1 VHEKSI
7 YTNGFLRVTEMTV
20 RQRDFST
27 PIDPVKLDRLAE
39 VAVKVGLRLREGQ
52 DLLLTAP
59 AVALPLVRKIAEHA
73 YKAGAGLVT
82 PLFSDEE
89 VTLSRFRFGHDDSF
103 DRAANWLYQGMAK
116 AFSANTA
123 RLAVVGDNPML
134 LSGEDPVKVARA
146 SKANSIA
153 YQPALEKI
161 VNFDTNWNII
171 AYPSPSWAKQVF
183 PDDAEDV
190 AVAKLAD
197 AIFAASRVD
206 SDGAVAAWDKHN
218 AVLRE
223 RTEWL
228 NGQRFKALHYSGPGT
243 DLTIGLADGHE
254 WVGGASVAKNGITC
268 NPNIPT
274 EEVFTTPHCRRVYGH
289 VVSSKP
295 LSYQGTLIDNIA
307 VRFEEGRIV
316 EAKASRGEEVL
327 NKVLD
332 TDEGARRLGEVALVP
347 HSSPISK
354 SGLLFFN
361 TLFDENAAS
370 HIALGQCYSKCF
382 VDGAR
387 LTPEQ
392 IAAQGGNK
400 SLIHIDW
407 MIGSDKTDIDGIR
420 ADGSR
425 LPVFRKGE
433 WA

>member
-1 VHEKSI
+1 
-7 YTNGFLRVTEMTV
+7 MTAQ
-20 RQRDFST
+20 QRNQ
-27 PIDPVKLDRLAE
+27 PVDPVKLDRLAE
-39 VAVKVGLRLREGQ
+39 VAIKVGLRLREGQ
-52 DLLLTAP
+52 DLLVTAP
-59 AVALPLVRKIAEHA
+59 AVALPLVRKIAEYA
-73 YKAGAGLVT
+73 YKAGAGIVT
-82 PLFSDEE
+82 PILSDET
-89 VTLSRFRFGHDDSF
+89 VTLARYRFGHDGGF
-103 DRAANWLYQGMAK
+103 DHAAGWLYEGMSK
-116 AFSANTA
+116 AFSQNTA
-123 RLAVVGDNPML
+123 RLAIVGDNPML

-146 SKANSIA
+146 SKANSMA

-183 PDDAEDV
+183 PDVPENV
-190 AVAKLAD
+190 AIEKLAE

-206 SDGAVAAWDKHN
+206 REDALAAWDRHN

-228 NGQRFKALHYSGPGT
+228 NGQRFAALHYTGPGT
-243 DLTIGLADGHE
+243 DLTVGLADGHE
-254 WVGGASVAKNGITC
+254 WEGGASVAKNGITC
-268 NPNIPT
+268 NANIPT
-274 EEVFTTPHCRRVYGH
+274 EEVFTTPHCRRVSGH

-307 VRFEEGRIV
+307 VKFEEGRIV
-316 EAKASRGEEVL
+316 EARASRGEEVL
-327 NKVLD
+327 SKVLD

-382 VDGAR
+382 VNGDK
-387 LTPEQ
+387 LTPQ
-392 IAAQGGNK
+392 QVAAQGGNQ

-407 MIGSDKTDIDGIR
+407 MIGSAETDIDGLHT
-420 ADGSR
+420 DGR
-425 LPVFRKGE
+425 RVPVFRKGE
-433 WA
+433 WAKE

>member
-1 VHEKSI
+1 MTAHERNISAA
-7 YTNGFLRVTEMTV
+7 
-20 RQRDFST
+20 
-27 PIDPVKLDRLAE
+27 IDPVKLDRLAE
-39 VAVKVGLRLREGQ
+39 VAIKVGLGLKPGQ

-59 AVALPLVRKIAEHA
+59 TVALPLVRKIAEHA

-82 PLFSDEE
+82 PIFSDEE
-89 VTLSRFRFGHDDSF
+89 VTLARYRFAPDDSF
-103 DRAANWLYQGMAK
+103 DRAASWLYEGMSK

-123 RLAVVGDNPML
+123 RLAIVADNPML
-134 LSGEDPVKVARA
+134 LSAEDPTKVARA
-146 SKANSIA
+146 SKANSMA
-153 YQPALEKI
+153 YRPALEKI
-161 VNFDTNWNII
+161 VGFDINWNII
-171 AYPSPSWAKQVF
+171 SYPSPAWAKQVF
-183 PDDAEDV
+183 PDDEEHI

-206 SDGAVAAWDKHN
+206 NDQPIAAWNKHN
-218 AVLRE
+218 ASLRE

-228 NGQRFKALHYSGPGT
+228 NGQRFSALHYSGPGT

-254 WVGGASVAKNGITC
+254 WQGGASTAKNGITC
-268 NPNIPT
+268 NANIPT
-274 EEVFTTPHCRRVYGH
+274 EEVFTTPHARRVEGH

-295 LSYQGTLIDNIA
+295 LSYQGTLIDNIS
-307 VRFEEGRIV
+307 VRFEQGRIV

-361 TLFDENAAS
+361 TLFDENAAC

-382 VDGAR
+382 LDGAN

-400 SLIHIDW
+400 SFIHIDW
-407 MIGSDKTDIDGIR
+407 MIGSGETDIDGVHS
-420 ADGSR
+420 DGR
-425 LPVFRKGE
+425 RVPVFRKGE

>member
-1 VHEKSI
+1 MNSH
-7 YTNGFLRVTEMTV
+7 
-20 RQRDFST
+20 QRNLPAS
-27 PIDPVKLDRLAE
+27 IDPAKLDRLAE

-59 AVALPLVRKIAEHA
+59 AVALPLVRKVAEHA
-73 YKAGAGLVT
+73 YKVGAGIVT
-82 PLFSDEE
+82 PILSDEE
-89 VTLSRFRFGHDDSF
+89 FTLARYRFGHDFGF
-103 DRAANWLYQGMAK
+103 DRAAGWLYEGMAK
-116 AFSANTA
+116 AFSENTA
-123 RLAVVGDNPML
+123 RLAIVGDNPML
-134 LSGEDPVKVARA
+134 LSGQDPAKVARA
-146 SKANSIA
+146 SKAQSRA

-171 AYPSPSWAKQVF
+171 SYPSPSWAKVVF
-183 PDDAEDV
+183 PDDAEDT

-206 SDGAVAAWDKHN
+206 SEDAIANWEKHN

-228 NGQRFKALHYSGPGT
+228 NGQRFSALHYSGPGT
-243 DLTIGLADGHE
+243 DLTVGLADGHE
-254 WVGGASVAKNGITC
+254 WAGGGSTAKNGITC
-268 NPNIPT
+268 NANIPT
-274 EEVFTTPHCRRVYGH
+274 EEVFTTPHARRVSGH

-295 LSYQGTLIDNIA
+295 LSYQGTLIDNIQ
-307 VRFEEGRIV
+307 VKFEEGRIV
-316 EAKASRGEEVL
+316 EAKASRGEEIL

-361 TLFDENAAS
+361 TLFDENAAC

-382 VDGAR
+382 VDGTR
-387 LTPEQ
+387 LTQRQ
-392 IAAQGGNK
+392 IVAQGGNQ

-407 MIGSDKTDIDGIR
+407 MIGSDKTDIDGIHV
-420 ADGSR
+420 DGR
-425 LPVFRKGE
+425 RVPVFRKGE

>member
-1 VHEKSI
+1 
-7 YTNGFLRVTEMTV
+7 MTAHP
-20 RQRDFST
+20 RNFAT

-39 VAVKVGLRLREGQ
+39 VAVKVGLQLREGQ

-59 AVALPLVRKIAEHA
+59 TVALPLVRKIAEHA
-73 YKAGAGLVT
+73 YKAGAGIVT
-82 PLFSDEE
+82 PILSDEA
-89 VTLSRFRFGHDDSF
+89 VTLARYRFAQDGSF
-103 DRAANWLYQGMAK
+103 DRAAAWLYDGMAK
-116 AFSANTA
+116 AFGSNTA
-123 RLAVVGDNPML
+123 RLAIVGDNPML
-134 LSGEDPVKVARA
+134 LSGEDPAKVSRA
-146 SKANSIA
+146 SKANSMA

-161 VNFDTNWNII
+161 VNFETNWNII
-171 AYPSPSWAKQVF
+171 AYPSASWAKLVF

-190 AVAKLAD
+190 AVGKLAD

-206 SDGAVAAWDKHN
+206 QDGAVAAWDKHN
-218 AVLRE
+218 AALRT
-223 RTEWL
+223 RTDWL
-228 NGQRFKALHYSGPGT
+228 NGQRFSALHYTGHGM

-254 WVGGASVAKNGITC
+254 WEGGASTAKNGITC
-268 NPNIPT
+268 NANIPT
-274 EEVFTTPHCRRVYGH
+274 EEVFTTPHCRRVSGH
-289 VVSSKP
+289 VISSKP

-347 HSSPISK
+347 HSSPISQ
-354 SGLLFFN
+354 SGLLFYN

-382 VDGAR
+382 IDGTR

-407 MIGSDKTDIDGIR
+407 MIGSDQTDIDGIH

-425 LPVFRKGE
+425 VPVFRRGE

>member
-1 VHEKSI
+1 MTVHERNISA
-7 YTNGFLRVTEMTV
+7 
-20 RQRDFST
+20 S
-27 PIDPVKLDRLAE
+27 IDPVKLDRLAE
-39 VAVKVGLRLREGQ
+39 VAIRIGLNLQPGQ

-59 AVALPLVRKIAEHA
+59 SVALPLVRRIAEHA

-82 PLFSDEE
+82 PILSDEE
-89 VTLSRFRFGHDDSF
+89 ITLARYRFAPDDSF
-103 DRAANWLYQGMAK
+103 DRAAGWLYEGMSK

-123 RLAVVGDNPML
+123 RLAIVGDNPML
-134 LSGEDPVKVARA
+134 LANEDPAKVSRA
-146 SKANSIA
+146 SKANSMA

-161 VNFDTNWNII
+161 VGFDINWNIVS
-171 AYPSPSWAKQVF
+171 YPSPAWAKQMF
-183 PDDAEDV
+183 PGDDEDV

-206 SDGAVAAWDKHN
+206 NDDAVASWKKHN

-228 NGQRFKALHYSGPGT
+228 NGQRFSALQYSGPGT

-254 WVGGASVAKNGITC
+254 WQGGASTAKNGIVC

-274 EEVFTTPHCRRVYGH
+274 EEVFTTPHCRRVSGH

-295 LSYQGTLIDNIA
+295 LSYQGSLIDNIA
-307 VRFEEGRIV
+307 VRFEDGRIV
-316 EAKASRGEEVL
+316 DAKASRGAEVL

-382 VDGAR
+382 VDGGN

-407 MIGSDKTDIDGIR
+407 MIGSDKTDIDGIH
-420 ADGSR
+420 ADGR
-425 LPVFRKGE
+425 RVPVFRKGE

>member
-1 VHEKSI
+1 MNAHERNI
-7 YTNGFLRVTEMTV
+7 
-20 RQRDFST
+20 ST

-39 VAVKVGLRLREGQ
+39 VAVKVGLALKPGQ

-59 AVALPLVRKIAEHA
+59 SVALPLVRKIAEHA

-82 PLFSDEE
+82 PILSDEA
-89 VTLSRFRFGHDDSF
+89 VTLARYRFAPDESF
-103 DRAANWLYQGMAK
+103 DRAAGWLYEGMAK
-116 AFSANTA
+116 AFGANTA
-123 RLAVVGDNPML
+123 RLAIVADNPML
-134 LSGEDPVKVARA
+134 LANEDPAKVSRA

-161 VNFDTNWNII
+161 VTFETNWNIV
-171 AYPSPSWAKQVF
+171 AYPSPSWAKLVF
-183 PDDAEDV
+183 PDVAEDV

-206 SDGAVAAWDKHN
+206 NDAPIPAWQKHN

-223 RTEWL
+223 RTDWL
-228 NGQRFKALHYSGPGT
+228 NGQRFHALHYTGPGT
-243 DLTIGLADGHE
+243 DLTVGLADGHE
-254 WVGGASVAKNGITC
+254 WAGGGSTAKNGITC
-268 NPNIPT
+268 NANIPT
-274 EEVFTTPHCRRVYGH
+274 EEVFTTPHAKRVSGH
-289 VVSSKP
+289 VVSTKP
-295 LSYQGTLIDNIA
+295 LSYQGSLIDGIA
-307 VRFEEGRIV
+307 VKFEEGRIV
-316 EAKASRGEEVL
+316 EAKATRGEEVL

-361 TLFDENAAS
+361 TLFDENAAC

-382 VDGAR
+382 VDGTS

-407 MIGSDKTDIDGIR
+407 MIGSGKIDIDGVH
-420 ADGSR
+420 ADGR
-425 LPVFRKGE
+425 RVPVFRKGE

>member
-1 VHEKSI
+1 MTVHERHLS
-7 YTNGFLRVTEMTV
+7 
-20 RQRDFST
+20 SS
-27 PIDPVKLDRLAE
+27 IDPVRLDRLAE
-39 VAVKVGLRLREGQ
+39 VAVKVGLRLKEGQ

-59 AVALPLVRKIAEHA
+59 AVALPLVRRIAEHA
-73 YKAGAGLVT
+73 YKAGAGIVT
-82 PLFSDEE
+82 PILSDEE
-89 VTLSRFRFGHDDSF
+89 LTLARYRFAHDASY
-103 DRAANWLYQGMAK
+103 DRAAGWLYEGMAK
-116 AFSANTA
+116 AFSENTA

-134 LSGEDPVKVARA
+134 LSGQDPAKVARA
-146 SKANSIA
+146 NKANSLA

-171 AYPSPSWAKQVF
+171 AYPGSSWARQVF
-183 PDDAEDV
+183 PDCTEEV

-206 SDGAVAAWDKHN
+206 LDNPVAAWDEHN

-223 RTEWL
+223 RTRWL
-228 NGQRFKALHYSGPGT
+228 NGQRFTALHYSAPGT

-268 NPNIPT
+268 NANIPT
-274 EEVFTTPHCRRVYGH
+274 EEVFTTPHCRRVTGH

-307 VRFEEGRIV
+307 VSFEEGRIV

-327 NKVLD
+327 TKVLD

-347 HSSPISK
+347 HSSPISR
-354 SGLLFFN
+354 SWLLFFN

-382 VDGAR
+382 IDGAR
-387 LTPEQ
+387 LTPQQ
-392 IAAQGGNK
+392 IAAQGGNQ

-407 MIGSDKTDIDGIR
+407 MIGSDKTDVDGIH
-420 ADGSR
+420 ADGR
-425 LPVFRKGE
+425 RVPVFRRGE

>member
-1 VHEKSI
+1 MTVHERNISA
-7 YTNGFLRVTEMTV
+7 
-20 RQRDFST
+20 S
-27 PIDPVKLDRLAE
+27 IDPVKLDRLAE
-39 VAVKVGLRLREGQ
+39 VAIKVGLALKPGQ

-59 AVALPLVRKIAEHA
+59 AVALPLVRRIAEHA

-82 PLFSDEE
+82 PFLSDEA
-89 VTLSRFRFGHDDSF
+89 VTLSRYQFGHDAGF
-103 DRAANWLYQGMAK
+103 DRAAGWLYEGMSK
-116 AFSANTA
+116 AFAANTA
-123 RLAVVGDNPML
+123 RLAIVGDNPML
-134 LSGEDPVKVARA
+134 LSGQDPAKVSRA

-161 VNFDTNWNII
+161 VNFEVNWNII
-171 AYPSPSWAKQVF
+171 AYPGPAWARQVF
-183 PDDAEDV
+183 PGDEEDV

-206 SDGAVAAWDKHN
+206 SDGAVAAWQKHN

-228 NGQRFKALHYSGPGT
+228 NGQRFHALHYSGPGT

-254 WVGGASVAKNGITC
+254 WEGGAATAKNGITC
-268 NPNIPT
+268 NANIPT
-274 EEVFTTPHCRRVYGH
+274 EEVFTTPHARRVSGH

-295 LSYQGTLIDNIA
+295 LSYQGSLIDGIA

-316 EAKASRGEEVL
+316 EARASRGEEVL
-327 NKVLD
+327 TKVLD

-361 TLFDENAAS
+361 TLFDENAAC
-370 HIALGQCYSKCF
+370 HVALGQCYSKCF
-382 VDGAR
+382 VNGGE

-392 IAAQGGNK
+392 IAAQGGNS

-407 MIGSDKTDIDGIR
+407 MIGSDRIDIDGVHT
-420 ADGSR
+420 DGR
-425 LPVFRKGE
+425 RVPVFRKGE